1 MEVTITARHCS
12 IPDPVRERATRL
24 IGRLDRYGVRTTSA
38 VVFFDQ
44 DHGARSVE
52 ARIAVGGGPPIV
64 ARAEGPTFR
73 SALDR
78 TFDRVDRQ
86 LKRRRQRTRRRR
98 LQAGRSS
105 TTEGSG
111 VA

>member
-1 MEVTITARHCS
+1 MS
-12 IPDPVRERATRL
+12 TRL

-38 VVFFDQ
+38 VVFFDE

-98 LQAGRSS
+98 LQAGRST
-105 TTEGSG
+105 TTEGPG